1 MVINKI
7 TTFTKRLNRR
17 LGFTLIELLVVLAI
31 IALLLSLSLPKYFQ
45 SIDAAKEKVLAE
57 TLQTSRET
65 INHFYS
71 DTGRYPESLMELV
84 EKKYLRATPI
94 DPVTE
99 SEFIIIPPP
108 DGSKGQVYDIKSTAT
123 GRTRAGILFSQL

>member
-1 MVINKI
+1 M
-7 TTFTKRLNRR
+7 FAKRSNER

-57 TLQTSRET
+57 TLQTSRDT

-84 EKKYLRATPI
+84 ERKYLRAIPI

-99 SEFIIIPPP
+99 VAFTIIPPP
-108 DGSKGQVYDIKSTAT
+108 DGNKGQVYDIKSTAI